1 MKTIKGSTNPK
12 AEEKT
17 FYELSDFIYHFE
29 NPLFGKKENEK
40 HIWTLYKQINN
51 KWKQVSGN
59 IKYGEKVPYIFGEK
73 VVGIPFKIEVHT
85 ESKNFLNKIEK
96 KLTASLVV
104 VTRTKHEPII
114 GRVILLNRDNAD
126 VNKAT
131 FNESLCAE
139 ARTSNLV
146 GKEITFYLW
155 EEGATEEK
163 KYQKPKIAKVDKNGI
178 AKIKFSLSEYA
189 TPQTWM
195 NFFSRNDNTTKKFFV
210 SASYLS
216 KETTNKTP
224 VTVTESQQQQPQQ
237 QAEKKENS
245 VGFVEK
251 ATNIIAEG
259 IGKIGDYVEEKTR
272 TATNVGGNTTK
283 QTGTCICQEQYK
295 DLIWGGKVSCDF
307 RKKVVEISKDLWPNN
322 WLEMANGLM
331 AVMKVETWGS
341 FKAHHREGFKSANDN
356 PGDLTISSFHKD
368 SGSKSSRAV
377 GLIQFTQDALEGMNE
392 FPKST
397 PATKGTQPRY
407 DALNRLKLNYAQM
420 GEIRQLDKVK
430 KYFEPAKSKIK
441 TPEDIY
447 LHVFAPKGV
456 EQKDD
461 FLLYEK
467 GTIEYKNNKSVDKDN
482 NGIQRKEILARFYNS
497 KTDGI
502 NNKTSNF
509 TCGIDNKK
517 VDTINATS
525 IVTYH
530 IYADGKIEKHIP
542 KEIKS
547 SYKQKYKYVFHD
559 KENKEHEICI
569 VEYIFANKRNN
580 GITISSI
587 PRGYTKTYS
596 YPRGGNAQTAYVY
609 SNGDICVEGTRYG
622 FKKYPKGTG
631 KVELV
636 RMKDNLNYNN
646 GNVKIYYSFKNSQ
659 RRYCNPDSYAGF
671 IGALATLGRT
681 DVLCT
686 GMCFEDATSYP
697 SVTHPNGDSA
707 DTAYYSTLEVEQ
719 KKVNAFKHFNFKNI
733 YRGRTRWYPDLIGTK
748 YSKGHEDHLHAGDFD
763 SSIVKTIKE

>member
-1 MKTIKGSTNPK
+1 MKIIKGSANPK
-12 AEEKT
+12 AEEKN
-17 FYELSDFIYHFE
+17 FYQLSDFIYNLE

-40 HIWTLYKQINN
+40 YLWTLFKKVKNN
-51 KWKQVSGN
+51 WKQVSGN
-59 IKYGEKVPYIFGEK
+59 IKYGEKVPYTFGEK
-73 VVGIPFKIEVHT
+73 VVGIPFKIEVHI
-85 ESKNFLNKIEK
+85 ERKNLFNKNEK
-96 KLTASLVV
+96 VLAATLI
-104 VTRTKHEPII
+104 VTPRTKNESTI
-114 GRVILLNRDNAD
+114 GRVILLNKEKAN
-126 VNKAT
+126 VNTAK
-131 FNESLCAE
+131 FNESLTAE

-155 EEGATEEK
+155 EEGATEYK
-163 KYQKPKIAKVDKNGI
+163 KYQKPKTAQVDKYGIAKV
-178 AKIKFSLSEYA
+178 KFILSDYA

-195 NFFSRNDNTTKKFFV
+195 SFFTGDDAVTKKFFV
-210 SASYLS
+210 TASYQL
-216 KETTNKTP
+216 KEVTNKTP
-224 VTVTESQQQQPQQ
+224 VTVTDQQQPETKKKQSGPI
-237 QAEKKENS
+237 EKLTEI
-245 VGFVEK
+245 VLIGVEK
-251 ATNIIAEG
+251 TAELFDDKTKTPTS
-259 IGKIGDYVEEKTR
+259 IGK
-272 TATNVGGNTTK
+272 AAK
-283 QTGTCICQEQYK
+283 QESPSNCVCKEQYK
-295 DLIWGGKVSCDF
+295 DLIWGGKVSCEF
-307 RKKVVEISKDLWPNN
+307 RKKVVQICAELWGESRK
-322 WLEMANGLM
+322 LEMANGLM

-356 PGDLTISSFHKD
+356 SKDLTISSFHKD

-407 DALNRLKLNYAQM
+407 DALNRLKLSYAQM

-456 EQKDD
+456 GQKDD
-461 FLLYEK
+461 FLLYAK
-467 GTIEYKNNKSVDKDN
+467 DTIEYKNNNSVDKDN
-482 NGIQRKEILARFYNS
+482 NGIQRKEILARFYES
-497 KTDGI
+497 KNEGI
-502 NNKTSNF
+502 KNKTSNF
-509 TCGIDNKK
+509 SCGIDDKK
-517 VDTINATS
+517 DDIKATG

-542 KEIKS
+542 KKIKS
-547 SYKQKYKYVFHD
+547 GYEQKYKYIFHD

-569 VEYIFANKRNN
+569 VDFIFANKRNN

-587 PRGYTKTYS
+587 PKGYTKTYS

-609 SNGDICVEGTRYG
+609 PNGDICVEGTRYG
-622 FKKYPKGTG
+622 FKKYPKGSG

-636 RMKDNLNYNN
+636 RMKDGLSYNN
-646 GNVKIYYSFKNSQ
+646 GNVKIYYSFKSSQ
-659 RRYCNPDSYAGF
+659 RKYCNPESYAGL
-671 IGALATLGRT
+671 IGALATLGRA

-707 DTAYYSTLEVEQ
+707 DTAYYSALAVEQ

-733 YRGRTRWYPDLIGTK
+733 YRGKTGWYPNLIGTK

-763 SSIVKTIKE
+763 SNIVKTIKE